1 MREVERRKS
10 ESKRDSHRACEI
22 VRKSQRLLRSLFA
35 VIIFSGAM
43 NADAWSAYLDFLCDK
58 AIVKFTRRYIG
69 AWTIGAP
76 FSDQPDF
83 VAVAVLV
90 VLTIVVSCGAQ
101 CSSRVNSVFAFINIG
116 VLLFVIVIG
125 FTYSDLDNWT
135 SKETGGFM
143 PFGWAGVLKG
153 SGACFWALTGF
164 EVIAV
169 SVEEA
174 RNPQRSVP
182 LASALSIVIVTV
194 LYVGTSAAMT
204 LMSPYGSI
212 DTEAPLPSVFAN
224 RGVTWGRYVVS
235 IGPLLGLTTTLLT
248 NSFSFVRLAYAIA
261 KDGLLFS
268 FFLRVNDCSQV
279 PVWAVVVGTSASA
292 SIAFCLDLEEIVA
305 FSVVLSLLQYILVA
319 AAVIILRYQP
329 PDHTR
334 NAEDTQKHT
343 SSDSEDESD
352 VSDAKMDVTEFGDTE
367 NALLL
372 RKRSGSNAS
381 SHDIVAQ
388 FHHGHPTPGSLR
400 TSFHWLRPCL
410 QLVPGPWV
418 PIAIAMMCTCM
429 TVLAILMLK
438 TDLTVWWTWLLV
450 MFLLLATAFLLL
462 TIHAHQQNVGG
473 THLQVR
479 RPTPTGGE
487 QNKIGP
493 AQHVQINLSMLAE

>member
-1 MREVERRKS
+1 
-10 ESKRDSHRACEI
+10 
-22 VRKSQRLLRSLFA
+22 
-35 VIIFSGAM
+35 M

-76 FSDQPDF
+76 FSSQPDF

-90 VLTIVVSCGAQ
+90 VLTVIVSCGAQ

-116 VLLFVIVIG
+116 VLMFVIVIG

-135 SKETGGFM
+135 SEETGGFM

-224 RGVTWGRYVVS
+224 RGLTWGRYVVS
-235 IGPLLGLTTTLLT
+235 VGPLLGLTTTLLT

-268 FFLRVNDCSQV
+268 FFSRVNDCSQV

-292 SIAFCLDLEEIVA
+292 AIAFCLDLEEIVA

-329 PDHTR
+329 PNHSR
-334 NAEDTQKHT
+334 NAEDTEKK
-343 SSDSEDESD
+343 SSFDSGDESGSD
-352 VSDAKMDVTEFGDTE
+352 VSDAKMDVTEFGETE
-367 NALLL
+367 NDLLL

-381 SHDIVAQ
+381 SHDVVAHS
-388 FHHGHPTPGSLR
+388 HHGHPTPGSLR
-400 TSFHWLRPCL
+400 TCFHWLRPCL
-410 QLVPGPWV
+410 HLVPGPWI
-418 PIAIAMMCTCM
+418 PIAMAMMCTCM
-429 TVLAILMLK
+429 TVLALLMLNIG
-438 TDLTVWWTWLLV
+438 LTVWWTWILITV
-450 MFLLLATAFLLL
+450 LLLAIAFLLL

-479 RPTPTGGE
+479 RSSPAGGE
-487 QNKIGP
+487 PSKIG
-493 AQHVQINLSMLAE
+493 AMLAN